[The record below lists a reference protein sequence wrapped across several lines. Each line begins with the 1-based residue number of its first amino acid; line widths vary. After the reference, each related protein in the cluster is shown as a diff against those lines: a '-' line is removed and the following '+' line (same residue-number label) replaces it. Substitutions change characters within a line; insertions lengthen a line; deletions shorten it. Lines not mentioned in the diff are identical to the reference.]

1 MTHEYEVTAF
11 AKINLFLRVCGTLPN
26 GYHRLYTLM
35 QEISLGDDVTVN
47 IYDDREFDIGII
59 CDRTDIEI
67 KKNLCYKAA
76 DRFYSKYAKHLR
88 EHGVEEPYKLFGYTE
103 IEVKKNTPSE
113 AGLGGGSSD
122 AAAVIKILQEHYNN
136 PFTMDELVA
145 MAVGIGADV
154 PFFLYG
160 GSAICEG
167 VGEIVTPV
175 EPLEGV
181 PMILIKPAPGVSTPA
196 CFKAV
201 DAEPITLDEL
211 AYKSQIENALNS
223 SSSPI
228 DKIISIKD
236 ILTNDL
242 QKPAV
247 VEVPQINDC
256 IDSLYGSG
264 AVFAMMS
271 GSGSSS
277 FGVYDSIDKRDAAI
291 DILAEDTRLHG
302 CKIYPIES
310 I

>member
-1 MTHEYEVTAF
+1 MKHEYEVTAF
-11 AKINLFLRVCGTLPN
+11 AKINMFLRVCGTLPN

-47 IYDDREFDIGII
+47 IYDDREYDIGII
-59 CDRTDIEI
+59 CDRTDIEV

-76 DRFYSKYAKHLR
+76 DRFYSKLAKCLR
-88 EHGVEEPYKLFGYTE
+88 EKGINNPYETFGFTE
-103 IEVKKNTPSE
+103 IEVVKNTPSE
-113 AGLGGGSSD
+113 AGLGGGSAD
-122 AAAVIKILQEHYNN
+122 AAAVLRVLQEHYEN
-136 PFTMDELVA
+136 PFTMEELVA

-160 GSAICEG
+160 ESSICEG
-167 VGEIVTPV
+167 VGEIVTKWPS
-175 EPLEGV
+175 LAGL
-181 PMILIKPAPGVSTPA
+181 PMILIKPTPGVSTPA

-201 DAEPITLDEL
+201 DSEPIIFDEEE
-211 AYKSQIENALNS
+211 YKTKIEAIFTS
-223 SSSPI
+223 DDEPI
-228 DKIISIKD
+228 NKIINAREL
-236 ILTNDL
+236 LTNDL

-256 IDSLYGSG
+256 LDALNSSG
-264 AVFAMMS
+264 AVFALMS

-277 FGVYDSIDKRDAAI
+277 FGIFESVDKRDMALN
-291 DILAEDTRLHG
+291 ILAEDTRLHG